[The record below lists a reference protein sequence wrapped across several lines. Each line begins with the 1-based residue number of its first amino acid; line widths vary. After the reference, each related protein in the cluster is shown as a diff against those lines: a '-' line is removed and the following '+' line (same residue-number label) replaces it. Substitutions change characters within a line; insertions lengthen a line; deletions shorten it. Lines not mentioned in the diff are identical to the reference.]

1 MRFMMTLRVIA
12 MLVVEC
18 VCTVVVAFMGAMV
31 VTRMCTVIMT
41 ELSGGKGCD
50 EYCKADEH

>member
-1 MRFMMTLRVIA
+1 MVM
-12 MLVVEC
+12 
-18 VCTVVVAFMGAMV
+18 AFMGAMV

-41 ELSGGKGCD
+41 ELSGGKGGD